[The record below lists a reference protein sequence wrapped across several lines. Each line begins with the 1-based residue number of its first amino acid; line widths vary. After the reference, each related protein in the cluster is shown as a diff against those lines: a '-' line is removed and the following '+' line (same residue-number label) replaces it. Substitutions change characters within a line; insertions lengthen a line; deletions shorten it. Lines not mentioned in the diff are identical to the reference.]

1 MHPAATWIRDEIF
14 RRALTDKVP
23 KEQARVVFTA
33 GANAV
38 GKTTALG
45 FSQARH
51 WAHVVF
57 DSTFSSL
64 PHARSVINNVR
75 KAGWLITIM
84 HVDRPLEETLLA
96 MLDRARTQGRV
107 VLIEQIL
114 HSHRGAAETVRALW
128 DEFRQDPAFDFRFLH
143 NCAGGT
149 TEMSIEGTDP
159 RDYTEITKTLYAVLE
174 SEYQA
179 GRITRSVYDRVSGL
193 GERNSQGV
201 R

>member
-1 MHPAATWIRDEIF
+1 
-14 RRALTDKVP
+14 
-23 KEQARVVFTA
+23 
-33 GANAV
+33 
-38 GKTTALG
+38 
-45 FSQARH
+45 
-51 WAHVVF
+51 
-57 DSTFSSL
+57 
-64 PHARSVINNVR
+64 
-75 KAGWLITIM
+75 M
-84 HVDRPLEETLLA
+84 HVDRPLGETLLA
-96 MLDRARTQGRV
+96 MLDRTRTQGRV

-114 HSHRGAAETVRALW
+114 HSHRGVAETVRALW
-128 DEFRQDPAFDFRFLH
+128 DEFHLDPAFDFRFLY

-179 GRITRSVYDRVSGL
+179 GRITRSVYDRVAGL